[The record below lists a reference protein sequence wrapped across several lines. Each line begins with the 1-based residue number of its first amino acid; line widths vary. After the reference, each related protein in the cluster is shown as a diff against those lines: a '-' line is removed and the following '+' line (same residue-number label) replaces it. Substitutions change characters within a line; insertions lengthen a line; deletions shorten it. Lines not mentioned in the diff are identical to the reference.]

1 MTLPPNCSQH
11 TRKLSCRLLL
21 FLACLPW
28 MSSACTTSSSKSEE
42 AKPVTTFVIV
52 RHAEKATDD
61 PRDPSLSEAGRA
73 RAQALVRVLADEPL
87 TATYATQYRRTQQ
100 TAAPTASAHGINV
113 STYEAALPAAQL
125 AMQLRA
131 THATGGAVL
140 VVGHS
145 NTVPDIAASLSGQS
159 TDAMPESEF
168 DRLYRVR
175 IGADG
180 KASLATERYP

>member
-1 MTLPPNCSQH
+1 MTTPLDCNKKMRNLSSRQLLPM
-11 TRKLSCRLLL
+11 
-21 FLACLPW
+21 ACVLW
-28 MSSACTTSSSKSEE
+28 MLSACSTPL
-42 AKPVTTFVIV
+42 AKPDDEKSVTTFVIV

-61 PRDPSLSEAGRA
+61 PRDPSLSEAGHA
-73 RAQALVRVLADEPL
+73 RAQALARVLADEPL
-87 TATYATQYRRTQQ
+87 SAAYATRYRRTQQ

-145 NTVPDIAASLSGQS
+145 NTVPEIAAALSGQS